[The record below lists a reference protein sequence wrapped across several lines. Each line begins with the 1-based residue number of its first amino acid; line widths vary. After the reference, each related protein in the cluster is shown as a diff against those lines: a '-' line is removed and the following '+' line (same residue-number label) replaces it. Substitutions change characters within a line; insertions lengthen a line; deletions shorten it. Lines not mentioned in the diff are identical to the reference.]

1 MAHTLILGMSESGKS
16 TLAKNLAKVYKSQ
29 GWSVIVLDPLKDP
42 EWCADFITADQ
53 DEFLSVFWAS
63 RKCMV
68 FIDEGGKSVGQYE
81 KAMQECF
88 TTGRHW
94 GHSCH
99 LIAHKGTQLAPVV
112 RDQCRYLFLFC
123 SSIKEGKLLADEFN
137 KPELQEC
144 NKLLQG
150 EYIHA
155 SKFGATTYSKRG
167 VKNEPTASSSRSGS
181 ADLGPTVG
189 RQEDPADA
197 GSEAG
202 ETGSEIGGSG
212 ED

>member
-1 MAHTLILGMSESGKS
+1 MAHTLILGMSESGKT
-16 TLAKNLAKVYKSQ
+16 TLARNLAKVYKSQ
-29 GWSVIVLDPLKDP
+29 GWCVIVLDPLKDP
-42 EWCADFITADQ
+42 QWQADFITADQ
-53 DEFLSVFWAS
+53 DEFLEVFWAS

-155 SKFGATTYSKRG
+155 SKFGATTFSKRG
-167 VKNEPTASSSRSGS
+167 KKHESTSSNSGRGS
-181 ADLGPTVG
+181 ADLGSAVG
-189 RQEDPADA
+189 RQEADDA
-197 GSEAG
+197 SDTGSEAG
-202 ETGSEIGGSG
+202 QTSG
-212 ED
+212 EDGNTD